1 METLNEGRPST
12 PHADPLS
19 DSQSAQSSSGDAE
32 MSPTA
37 DPYNPLYAQISTTDA
52 QTER

>member
-1 METLNEGRPST
+1 METRSGGKPSS
-12 PHADPLS
+12 PHVNSPS
-19 DSQSAQSSSGDAE
+19 DSQYAQSSGGDAE
-32 MSPTA
+32 MSPTT